1 MSEFEPGSESEFD
14 NTLQEEY
21 IMSQKIKNGR
31 KVDASIENPIDN
43 VMIYISEAISP
54 YFRRMG
60 YTPNGLTTISLFFGI
75 AALYSLYNY
84 DVILFAV
91 YFALAHL
98 FDCMDGYYARKYNM
112 VTDGGDK
119 YDHFKDLIVAI
130 AGLYII
136 YDRYNVLAFPVLL
149 IIMLVMMVLSM
160 MSVGCHEKITHP
172 DHKSDTLQAF
182 NIVTPSRDTC
192 MNYTRYLRFFG
203 PGTFVLAV
211 IIAVFYLNS
220 YIANVEV
227 INEPIYMNISDN
239 KMRDILDISKP
250 FNGFT
255 TNTFGST
262 SLNPF
267 L

>member
-1 MSEFEPGSESEFD
+1 MSEIESESENINMSTHTN
-14 NTLQEEY
+14 NT
-21 IMSQKIKNGR
+21 KIKNGR

-43 VMIYISEAISP
+43 MMIEISESLSP
-54 YFRRMG
+54 YFKNVG
-60 YTPNGLTTISLFFGI
+60 YTPNGLTTISLFFGL

-84 DVILFAV
+84 DVVLFAI

-112 VTDGGDK
+112 VTEGGDK

-136 YDRYNVLAFPVLL
+136 YARYNVLAFPVLL
-149 IIMLVMMVLSM
+149 LIMLAMMVLSM

-172 DHKSDTLQAF
+172 EHKSTTLQAF
-182 NIVTPSRDTC
+182 NIVTPDREIC
-192 MNYTRYLRFFG
+192 VKYTGYLRFFG

-220 YIANVEV
+220 YIGSENTSQ
-227 INEPIYMNISDN
+227 YLNISDN
-239 KMRDILDISKP
+239 NINDNNMRDILDISKP
-250 FNGFT
+250 FNGFN
-255 TNTFGST
+255 TNTFT
-262 SLNPF
+262 SNTINPF